1 MEGEPAKPFE
11 QLLAVFPKQSSHAIP
26 ECYRKLYAPDSEI
39 IDFYPSDVKLDINGA
54 RYAWMG
60 VNLLPFLDRER
71 LKYAMNKADEGESTL
86 TAHEKDRNRL
96 TGDIRLFFLES
107 SRDTESAIHNAL
119 LDHGHR
125 SSSNNQAASTN
136 SLVLEASF
144 GRHDGIAGEI
154 EILGKVGTTGSKSNR
169 DLHFG

>member
-1 MEGEPAKPFE
+1 M
-11 QLLAVFPKQSSHAIP
+11 
-26 ECYRKLYAPDSEI
+26 

-71 LKYAMNKADEGESTL
+71 LKFAMEKADGKESKL
-86 TAHEKDRNRL
+86 TPYEQERNKV

-107 SRDTESAIHNAL
+107 SKVSKSAIHNAL
-119 LDHGHR
+119 LEQERR
-125 SSSNNQAASTN
+125 SSSNNQVVSTN

-144 GRHDGIAGEI
+144 ARQDGIAGEV
-154 EILGKVGTTGSKSNR
+154 EILSNLSTTGSKGNR
-169 DLHFG
+169 ELVHG

>member
-26 ECYRKLYAPDSEI
+26 TCYRKLYNPDSEI
-39 IDFYPSDVKLDINGA
+39 IDFYPANVKLDINGA

-71 LKYAMNKADEGESTL
+71 LKFAMNKADEGESKLTL
-86 TAHEKDRNRL
+86 HEKERNRV
-96 TGDIRLFFLES
+96 TGEIRLFFLES
-107 SRDTESAIHNAL
+107 KRNTESAIHNAL
-119 LDHGHR
+119 LEVGSR
-125 SSSNNQAASTN
+125 SSSNKQAASTN

-144 GRHDGIAGEI
+144 ARHDGIAGQV
-154 EILGKVGTTGSKSNR
+154 EILANPSTAGSKSNKE
-169 DLHFG
+169 LVHG